1 MVEAAAQMQALGG
14 EGKTF
19 VRIGGTTHEREVDGL
34 QQAKMCI

>member
-19 VRIGGTTHEREVDGL
+19 VRIGGGASLDMDSVGL
-34 QQAKMCI
+34 GLP

>member
-19 VRIGGTTHEREVDGL
+19 VRIGGGGASLDMDSVGL
-34 QQAKMCI
+34 VLP

>member
-19 VRIGGTTHEREVDGL
+19 VRIGGGGGFPRHG
-34 QQAKMCI
+34 